1 MKKESKVKYVLLVV
15 AIVLAIGFIVYEK
28 AEINLK
34 DIDLFKK
41 DKVVNE
47 EIRTSAYNGTD
58 NNIIGMSDTLE
69 DMGGMV
75 LLFLSIGMFLLAVIF
90 FILPLF
96 KGMGGL
102 GEL

>member
-75 LLFLSIGMFLLAVIF
+75 LLFLSIGMFLLAVSF

-96 KGMGGL
+96 RSSGL
-102 GEL
+102 I